1 MSDHPEIPR
10 VEFNLDGEG
19 MNVEQAVARFRRI
32 IAELAEHAAESGQER
47 YSLLIE
53 VRPCDCDSDIRGRDD
68 YCPLH
73 GDPEKLRERG

>member
-10 VEFNLDGEG
+10 VEFNEDGES
-19 MNVEQAVARFRRI
+19 MNVEQAVERFRRMLVTLPHGTSYFKI
-32 IAELAEHAAESGQER
+32 NV
-47 YSLLIE
+47 E

-73 GDPEKLRERG
+73 GDPEKLRERA